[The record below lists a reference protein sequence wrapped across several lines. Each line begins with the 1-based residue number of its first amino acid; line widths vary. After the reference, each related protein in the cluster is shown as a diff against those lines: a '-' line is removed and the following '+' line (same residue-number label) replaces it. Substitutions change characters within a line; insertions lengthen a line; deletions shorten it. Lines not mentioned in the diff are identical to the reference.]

1 VKFKPV
7 FSFQYYCR
15 LKKTCCLFLK
25 FRWLILFFFLFFS
38 ACTTTKNVAYFQD
51 LTDTSKVYT
60 QVINGTYEV
69 QIQPDDILEIIV
81 NSINSEATAP
91 FNMGNANP
99 AITPGALST
108 ATGIPGTRTN
118 PVSTGSTTSG
128 AGYLVS
134 KDGNIDF
141 PVLGTIQVQGLT
153 ITQLKDSLKSKLNK
167 YLQDPIVNIR
177 LLNYKITVLGE
188 VAHPSTYSIPS
199 ERITVVDAIGMAGD
213 LTIYGKRENVLL
225 IREEKGER
233 KFVRLNLNSSNIFE
247 SPYYYLKQN
256 DIIYIEPNQ
265 SKIAASD
272 VRQLKYISIA
282 TGLITLLIVVATRI
296 K

>member
-1 VKFKPV
+1 MNLKPV
-7 FSFQYYCR
+7 FFFSHRTKSSNVVF
-15 LKKTCCLFLK
+15 K
-25 FRWLILFFFLFFS
+25 FCWLILFSFLFFS

-51 LTDTSKVYT
+51 LTDTSKIYT

-81 NSINSEATAP
+81 NSINTDAAAP
-91 FNMGNANP
+91 FNMGNSNP
-99 AITPGALST
+99 APAPGSRIIQSITSGQINSS
-108 ATGIPGTRTN
+108 
-118 PVSTGSTTSG
+118 STGGTTTG
-128 AGYLVS
+128 KGYLVDKQGS
-134 KDGNIDF
+134 IDF
-141 PVLGTIQVQGLT
+141 PVLGNIQVKGLT
-153 ITQLKDSLKSKLNK
+153 ITQLKDTLKSKLNK
-167 YLQDPIVNIR
+167 YLQDPIINIR
-177 LLNYKITVLGE
+177 LLNYKVTVLGE
-188 VAHPSTYSIPS
+188 VMRPSTYSIPS

-233 KFVRLNLNSSNIFE
+233 KFIRLNLNSSNIFE

-256 DIIYIEPNQ
+256 DIIYVEPNK

-272 VRQLKYISIA
+272 ITQLRNISIA
-282 TGLITLLIVVATRI
+282 TSAITLLIVIISRI